1 VPRRRLRKRSKTA
14 IATLG
19 VACVSLL
26 SSLSLAAAA
35 EPDRKVVLEFNV
47 VDAESQLPIKG
58 ASIRVAD
65 AYDLFGRLAPPQSH
79 TTADGCAKLATSFPL
94 AGERRLFRIT
104 GPVSFRD
111 R

>member
-1 VPRRRLRKRSKTA
+1 
-14 IATLG
+14 
-19 VACVSLL
+19 LL

-111 R
+111 RWLEVSAEVDSDIAKP